1 MKKSPL
7 LTVVFL
13 AGVFGVLVFLAFAMA
28 ASFFSEKTSVTSS
41 GSANEILHLKLE
53 GIIMDGK
60 KVLRPLRDFRKD
72 KSVKAIVLEVNSP
85 GGVVGP
91 SQELFAEIKKT
102 REDFKIPVVVISQS
116 LNASGA
122 YYTSVSADKII
133 VAPGTMI
140 GSIGVI
146 MEFAN
151 LEKLYAWAMISR
163 FSLNT
168 GKYKDSGAEYR
179 TMRDDEKEIFQEM
192 LNEVWGQFKTA
203 VSEGRNLSMDKV
215 EAIADGR
222 IMTGAKAVELGL
234 ADSTGTLEDAFA
246 EAAKLA
252 QIKDYEIIQ
261 PKKDRPSIRDLIY
274 GDDDEATAS
283 VVNQKIQ
290 NISNYLRAELL
301 GRPLLLMPGVL

>member
-122 YYTSVSADKII
+122 YYTSVAADKII

-274 GDDDEATAS
+274 GDDEEATAS